1 MKLGCDIVVIK
12 RKRILLFLA
21 VFIIVFFIVL
31 FLSKSNSRY
40 LKGDIVVWTEER
52 YYSYFVNIAKEFKES
67 NKKVNIK
74 VLKIDKNEY
83 VNKLLTTDK
92 KDLPNVVQLNFVEI
106 ERLKNRIDLLEENKN
121 IIETYKK
128 NFSSSRIKEVEDDGK
143 YYGVPFESKPIAL
156 YVREDILNKYGYEIE
171 DINIWSQL
179 INIGNDIK
187 NKSSDEINLFSNKD
201 KMNINILMLSQLV
214 DKETYNKDKIINE
227 INNIYKEDYVTEDD
241 NYLFRIASL
250 DFYDEIVKGSIK
262 GRWECKNP
270 PSFSV
275 GENRLYDLGGKNLV
289 ALNVEKNKEAIK
301 EFIAYSATNKELLSR
316 ELLEY
321 EFFPSSL
328 YSLKV
333 KYEENKENIEGTSPF
348 LTLMNIVERAPSI
361 RNFDVLKEMLLE
373 IYGD

>member
-1 MKLGCDIVVIK
+1 MVIK

-201 KMNINILMLSQLV
+201 KMNISILMLSQLV
-214 DKETYNKDKIINE
+214 DKETYSKDKIINE

-250 DFYDEIVKGSIK
+250 DFYYEIVKGSIK